1 MAFIKAQK
9 LVYDERGNITS
20 GSAAIVDTQ
29 YGNFGS
35 YHAKHTVREKLG
47 KVLWLSED
55 KKSGIFMS
63 QTRGLVEY
71 NAVTDVF
78 SSVEK
83 DDERLTGTE
92 TFPESQIHT
101 VFGDSYMLLK
111 FLENEDLIPVLK
123 SVFQKNPDYERLLC
137 HILHGVL
144 KDGSKITC
152 DDFVSK
158 SFASYIL
165 SDVPLSSLKSDTYFF
180 TMMGDDKTRIAFFR
194 EFVKKMREYD
204 PEFGKGCY
212 VDSTPLPNDI
222 EDNPF
227 NAISSHGTGAADVME
242 RLVLVLDENTG
253 LPVWYDVIPGN
264 LLDINTVMNVVND
277 VASSI
282 DVIIDS
288 LVLDAGYVSKELVTA
303 FPVGSGKT
311 FIARMPARRGYPH
324 KELYWDIKPLLGKGK
339 YTFVRNKHVYFGHK
353 KKIIL
358 FGKEVYAYIYVDHD
372 NALKGY
378 RSFLLDLEDGEFE
391 KMKNCDKD
399 WMTVKAGFFILV
411 SNIDT
416 TPEDMLTRYF
426 GRCDIET
433 VFKTCKEYLDLLP
446 LSKWTDTTVRG
457 KILSDIIN
465 TIIFLL
471 LRKKI
476 NSSGHST
483 TEVYGKTQSLM
494 CSHNAKNGI
503 VTVDSPNRQVKD
515 YYKMLGI
522 EVPAHV
528 ELDSFREQNL
538 GIKK

>member
-9 LVYDERGNITS
+9 LVYDENGKITS

-83 DDERLTGTE
+83 DDERLTGTK

-111 FLENEDLIPVLK
+111 FLENENLIPVLK

-152 DDFVSK
+152 DDFISK

-180 TMMGDDKTRIAFFR
+180 TMMGDDRTRITFFK
-194 EFVKKMREYD
+194 EFVKMMRKYD
-204 PEFGKGCY
+204 PQFGKGCY

-222 EDNPF
+222 DDNPF
-227 NAISSHGTGAADVME
+227 NAISSHGTGTSDIME
-242 RLVLVLDENTG
+242 RLILVLDEKTG

-277 VASSI
+277 VAVSI

-288 LVLDAGYVSKELVTA
+288 LILDAGYVSKELVTA
-303 FPVGSGKT
+303 FPVGSEKT
-311 FIARMPARRGYPH
+311 FIGRMPARRGYPH
-324 KELYWDIKPLLGKGK
+324 KELYWDIKSLLGKGK

-353 KKIIL
+353 KKITL
-358 FGKEVYAYIYVDHD
+358 FGQEVYAYIYVDQD

-391 KMKNCDKD
+391 KMKDSEKD
-399 WMTVKAGFFILV
+399 WMTVKFGYFILV

-416 TPEDMLTRYF
+416 TPEDLLTQYF
-426 GRCDIET
+426 GRCEIET
-433 VFKTCKEYLDLLP
+433 VFKTSKEYLDILP

-465 TIIFLL
+465 TIVLL
-471 LRKKI
+471 LFRKKM
-476 NSSGHST
+476 NPSGHST

-494 CSHNAKNGI
+494 CLKDRNGM
-503 VTVDSPNRQVKD
+503 VTVETPSKQVKG
-515 YYKMLGI
+515 YYKILGI

-528 ELDSFREQNL
+528 EVESFREKNL
-538 GIKK
+538 MIRK

>member
-9 LVYDERGNITS
+9 LVYDGNGNITS

-29 YGNFGS
+29 YGNFGT

-47 KVLWLSED
+47 KVQWLSED
-55 KKSGIFMS
+55 KKIGIFMS
-63 QTRGLVEY
+63 ETRGLVEY

-78 SSVEK
+78 SPVEK
-83 DDERLTGTE
+83 DDKRLNGTE
-92 TFPESQIHT
+92 TFPEGRIHT

-111 FLENEDLIPVLK
+111 FLENERLLPVLK

-144 KDGSKITC
+144 KDGSKISC
-152 DDFVSK
+152 DDFISK

-165 SDVPLSSLKSDTYFF
+165 SDVPLASLRSDTYFF
-180 TMMGDDKTRIAFFR
+180 TMMGDDKTRIAFFSQ
-194 EFVKKMREYD
+194 FVKMMRKEN

-222 EDNPF
+222 EENPF
-227 NAISSHGTGAADVME
+227 NAISSHGTGTAGIME
-242 RLVLVLDENTG
+242 RLVLVLDEQTG

-264 LLDINTVMNVVND
+264 VLDINTIMKAIND
-277 VASSI
+277 VAVSI
-282 DVIIDS
+282 DVSIDS
-288 LVLDAGYVSKELVTA
+288 MVLDAGYISKELVTA
-303 FPVGSGKT
+303 FHIGSEKT
-311 FIARMPARRGYPH
+311 FIGRMPARRGFPH
-324 KELYWDIKPLLGKGK
+324 KELYWEVKPLLGKGK

-353 KKIIL
+353 KKISL
-358 FGKEVYAYIYVDHD
+358 FGQEVYAYIYVGQN

-378 RSFLLDLEDGEFE
+378 QSYLFDLEDGEFS
-391 KMKNCDKD
+391 KLKDCDKD
-399 WMTVKAGFFILV
+399 WMTVKFGFFILV

-426 GRCDIET
+426 GRCEIET
-433 VFKTCKEYLDLLP
+433 VFKTSKEYLDLLP

-465 TIIFLL
+465 TIVFLL

-483 TEVYGKTQSLM
+483 TELYGKTQSLM
-494 CSHNAKNGI
+494 CWHDKNGI
-503 VTVDSPNRQVKD
+503 VTVEQPNKQVKD
-515 YYKMLGI
+515 FYNILGI
-522 EVPAHV
+522 MVPSHV
-528 ELDSFREQNL
+528 EENSFREKNL
-538 GIKK
+538 RIKK